1 MQVALENH
9 RRRRKRREGVVEA
22 AVTAHLSGVHASFV
36 LKKYSIDGFF
46 AILLIG
52 LDKNFFGVKQQC
64 VPALCGALTRISCRP
79 LQPLETSSCYQVAQL
94 AAKDLIDLF

>member
-1 MQVALENH
+1 MD
-9 RRRRKRREGVVEA
+9 A
-22 AVTAHLSGVHASFV
+22 AVAAHLLGVHGSFV
-36 LKKYSIDGFF
+36 LKKNSIDGLSRRVQCF

-52 LDKNFFGVKQQC
+52 LGKKCFWAKQQC
-64 VPALCGALTRISCRP
+64 IAALCGALTRISCRP